1 MFKCFFARKMKDV
14 KYVKDLA
21 TSTKGK
27 TFIKQYESCKL
38 NAYVCPAGKKT
49 IGFGHVVTDD
59 FMKNKETITH
69 IEAEQLF
76 NSDIKKAELSLVML
90 MNLNVELTQGQ
101 YDALVSL
108 IFNVGHGNL
117 AKSRLLKNINKQKK
131 INNAKWL
138 KEIQKEWD
146 FYYAKKDGKTIKLQG
161 LVKRR
166 EAELAMFLA

>member
-14 KYVKDLA
+14 KYVKDLS

-27 TFIKQYESCKL
+27 IFIKQYESCKL

-59 FMKNKETITH
+59 LETITH
-69 IEAEQLF
+69 IQAEKLF
-76 NSDIKKAELSLVML
+76 NSDIKRAELSLESL
-90 MNLNVELTQGQ
+90 LKLNVELTQGQ

-117 AKSRLLKNINKQKK
+117 AKSRLLKNINKQKE

-161 LVKRR
+161 LVNRR

>member
-27 TFIKQYESCKL
+27 TFIKQYESCELKV
-38 NAYVCPAGKKT
+38 YVCPAGKKT
-49 IGFGHVVTDD
+49 IGFGHVVTEDL
-59 FMKNKETITH
+59 ETITH
-69 IEAEQLF
+69 KQAETLF
-76 NSDIKKAELSLVML
+76 NSDIKRAEKSLL
-90 MNLNVELTQGQ
+90 ALINLKVELTQGQ

-108 IFNVGHGNL
+108 IFNVGQGNL
-117 AKSRLLKNINKQKK
+117 AKSRLLKNINKQKE

-138 KEIQKEWD
+138 KEIEKEWD

-161 LVKRR
+161 LVNRR
-166 EAELAMFLA
+166 KAELAMFLA

>member
-1 MFKCFFARKMKDV
+1 MFKCFFARKMEDV

-38 NAYVCPAGKKT
+38 DAYVCPAGKKT

-59 FMKNKETITH
+59 LETITH
-69 IEAEQLF
+69 IQAENLF
-76 NSDIKKAELSLVML
+76 KSDIKKAERSLL
-90 MNLNVELTQGQ
+90 TLLNLNVELTQGQ

-117 AKSRLLKNINKQKK
+117 AKSRLLKNINKQKE
-131 INNAKWL
+131 IDNNAEWL

-161 LVKRR
+161 LVNRR
-166 EAELAMFLA
+166 KAELAMFSA